1 MNIVYASWYNGRV
14 TKLIRVTSRPLTAK
28 QRAYVKFCGEGYL
41 RTKAARLAGYS
52 DPSHAQAELMQNPR
66 VLRELAAGGHQRC
79 VAWRHLM
86 EASKLALLYALTPEH
101 YMPRDGREPLVKVAE
116 CLAACRIV
124 LDTLLRLDKGSLLDR
139 ADNEDNARSP
149 EEAARR
155 ILGPAA

>member
-1 MNIVYASWYNGRV
+1 MA
-14 TKLIRVTSRPLTAK
+14 KLIRLPSRPLTTK

-41 RTKAARLAGYS
+41 RTKAARLAGYA
-52 DPSHAQAELMQNPR
+52 DPSHAQAELMQNVR

-86 EASKLALLYALTPEH
+86 EASKVALDYALTPEN
-101 YMPRDGREPLVKVAE
+101 YMAADGREPLVKVSE

-124 LDTLLRLDKGSLLDR
+124 LDTLLRLDKGSLMDR
-139 ADNEDNARSP
+139 ADNEDEATSP
-149 EEAARR
+149 EEMARR